1 MLLPTM
7 LTPSPKHRNSRKL
20 LLLATTILL
29 AACNKGQVYDYSAD
43 VHSSGWTP
51 ADTLYFSIHVE
62 EHATPRYPIDP
73 QRTYQLS
80 LAVRFASCYP
90 APQLRLHFSLLDQNY
105 LVPLPLEDAEG
116 MPDITW
122 ASNNVKEFAITE
134 CAFLFPDS
142 GNYLLKVWPDA
153 EVENI
158 LSLTATLE

>member
-1 MLLPTM
+1 M
-7 LTPSPKHRNSRKL
+7 
-20 LLLATTILL
+20 LLLATMLL
-29 AACNKGQVYDYSAD
+29 LTACNKGQVYDLSAD
-43 VHSSGWTP
+43 VDSSGWTP
-51 ADTLYFSIHVE
+51 ADTLYFPIRVE
-62 EHATPRYPIDP
+62 KHATPRYPIEP
-73 QRTYQLS
+73 QQTYQLS

-90 APQLRLHFSLLDQNY
+90 APQLRLHFSLLDQTY
-105 LVPLPLEDAEG
+105 SVHLPLEDEEG

-122 ASNNVKEFAITE
+122 ASNNVKEFAITD